1 MNSISIPVII
11 IHQLTESRSGSKEKN
26 TYVLMSM
33 SCNTC
38 TWAAASDAAKDS
50 KGENPR
56 ELLYWLTFSTIDV
69 MSLWSLRRRV
79 TMVAISILWCI
90 NWAFGRVIQCKVQ
103 WMLKGFVLQPR
114 TGVVRWWWLLS
125 YQAWVDPVHTVSTWS
140 VHTVFITKFL
150 SYNLHLGL
158 NLLQ

>member
-1 MNSISIPVII
+1 MC
-11 IHQLTESRSGSKEKN
+11 
-26 TYVLMSM
+26 
-33 SCNTC
+33 CNTC
-38 TWAAASDAAKDS
+38 TWPAGSDAAKDS
-50 KGENPR
+50 KGENTR

-79 TMVAISILWCI
+79 AMVAISILWCI

-114 TGVVRWWWLLS
+114 TGVVGGWWLLG

-140 VHTVFITKFL
+140 VHTVFITKIL
-150 SYNLHLGL
+150 SYHLHLGL
-158 NLLQ
+158 NLF